1 MSKKVII
8 GVNLIILLPGV
19 LLCATAQLGLQA
31 QLAPYPAV
39 APLNRYFI
47 PAKASEIELARS
59 AAPASISD
67 GAEVL
72 VLTQDGYMTAVKGRN
87 GFVCLVER
95 SWAKTTDDPEFWSPK
110 VRAPICVNAAAA
122 RTYAAS
128 HHYRE

>member
-1 MSKKVII
+1 MSKKVITR
-8 GVNLIILLPGV
+8 VTLLILLQEV
-19 LLCATAQLGLQA
+19 LQCATAQLGLQA
-31 QLAPYPAV
+31 QLAPHPAV

-47 PAKASEIELARS
+47 PAKAPESNW
-59 AAPASISD
+59 PAVLLLHPFLT
-67 GAEVL
+67 ERRL
-72 VLTQDGYMTAVKGRN
+72 VLTQDGYVTAVKGRN

-110 VRAPICVNAAAA
+110 VRAPICANAAAA